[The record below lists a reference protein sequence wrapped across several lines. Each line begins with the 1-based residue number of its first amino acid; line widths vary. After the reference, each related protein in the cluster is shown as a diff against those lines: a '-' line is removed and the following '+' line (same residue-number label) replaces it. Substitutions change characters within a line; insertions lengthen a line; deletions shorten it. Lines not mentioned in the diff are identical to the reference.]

1 MNSTKQQSKP
11 VIYSAVWCGYC
22 TALKSW
28 FDAQK
33 IAYEERDVDQ
43 PGVREEMNR
52 RTRGNQT
59 IPVLFIG
66 DEFWVNPSKQILAEQ
81 FIIKQ
86 K

>member
-1 MNSTKQQSKP
+1 MSNNKTDITP

-22 TALKSW
+22 RVLKSW
-28 FDAQK
+28 FDAQN

-43 PGVREEMNR
+43 PGVREEMNQ

-59 IPVLFIG
+59 IPVLFLG

-81 FIIKQ
+81 FILGK
-86 K
+86 